1 MLHTVIIDYQNKLP
15 IYLQIVDQIKEH
27 VALGILHPKDQLPSI
42 RELASFLGINP
53 NTVKKAYEIL
63 ESEGIIR
70 SLSTKG
76 CFISEDISSVL
87 EEEITKRIKKLDDEI
102 QELEKLGI
110 YRKEV
115 LKRLEEGK

>member
-1 MLHTVIIDYQNKLP
+1 MIDYQNKTP
-15 IYLQIVDQIKEH
+15 IYSQIVEQIKGH

-76 CFISEDISSVL
+76 CFISEDISKVL
-87 EEEITKRIKKLDDEI
+87 KEEIKRRIKKLDDEI
-102 QELEKLGI
+102 KELEKLGI
-110 YRKEV
+110 NRQEV
-115 LKRLEEGK
+115 LKRLEEEK